1 MEWTWNPGTG
11 PSWKGDNPSQP
22 KRGQACQLVER
33 TEERKRPKKEIQS
46 LIDSIGTLIRLDKNL
61 ELMNQESLK
70 PNECFK
76 QFGDLHEKIQELLVE
91 EEQETDSKVYQ
102 NLHIEIFLFT

>member
-1 MEWTWNPGTG
+1 M
-11 PSWKGDNPSQP
+11 
-22 KRGQACQLVER
+22 
-33 TEERKRPKKEIQS
+33 
-46 LIDSIGTLIRLDKNL
+46 RLDKNL